1 MHAQRTLLLSINT
14 GSSSLKAAVYRAGD
28 EVQRL
33 LAAEIRAIGLDS
45 ARIAIVAASGEKLLD
60 DELEAPDHE
69 AALRV
74 LFDWLADHDILG
86 QLAAVGHR
94 VVHGGSRFSAPQRVD
109 AELIAALE
117 ALVPLAPEHM
127 PQAIAAIRAVA
138 RRLPELPQVACFDT
152 AFHAT
157 LPPRARLLP
166 LPRALADEG
175 IVRYGFHG
183 LSYEYLVEH
192 LRAID
197 PARAGGRAI
206 LAHLGN
212 GASMAAVR
220 DGQSI
225 DTSMGFTPAGG
236 LVMGTRSGDL
246 DPGVLVYLLE
256 SKGLAPRALDRLVN
270 ASSGLV
276 GISGTTS
283 DVRALLE
290 RRATDPRAALALDI
304 FCYQARK
311 YIGAYAAALGGLDTL
326 VFTGGIGEHAPEV
339 RREICADLEFAG
351 IRLDPPRNAAND
363 SVISGADSRVVVRV
377 IATDEDAMIVRH
389 TQRLLPKED

>member
-1 MHAQRTLLLSINT
+1 MDAQRTLLLSINT
-14 GSSSLKAAVYRAGD
+14 GSSSLKSAVFRRGD
-28 EVQRL
+28 PPQRRL
-33 LAAEIRAIGLDS
+33 TAEIRAIGLD
-45 ARIAIVAASGEKLLD
+45 AGRIEITGPAGETLLD
-60 DELEAPDHE
+60 RELHAPDHE
-69 AALRV
+69 AALHA
-74 LFDWLADHDILG
+74 LFDWLAANDTLG
-86 QLAAVGHR
+86 QVTAVGHR

-109 AELIAALE
+109 AKLIAALE

-127 PQAIAAIRAVA
+127 PQAIAAISAIARA
-138 RRLPELPQVACFDT
+138 LPRVPQVVCFDT

-183 LSYEYLVEH
+183 LSYEYLVAQ

-220 DGQSI
+220 DGQCI

-283 DVRALLE
+283 DVRALLD
-290 RRATDPRAALALDI
+290 RRSADPRAALALDI

-326 VFTGGIGEHAPEV
+326 VFAGGIGEHAPEV
-339 RREICADLEFAG
+339 RLEICADLEFAG
-351 IRLDPPRNAAND
+351 IRLDPSRNAAND
-363 SVISGADSRVVVRV
+363 SVISAPDSRVVVRV
-377 IATDEDAMIVRH
+377 IATDEDAMIARH